1 MGSTAFARAVAFLR
15 TQRKTVTTVESSC
28 GGLISSGI
36 MAVPGSSAVYYGG
49 SVSYNTKKARK
60 LLLDDDE
67 MHAALVAGVEPREGE
82 SEADQYIRSKH
93 DWTARTAVA
102 FCEALQTD
110 YAVAE
115 GGAVGPTFNKEGLT
129 SGFVVLCVA
138 GRSAPGEAAKVLA
151 QRLVRSDHADRMR
164 NMKAFAE
171 HAAEL
176 LCETVG
182 AVEAAA
188 AVGAVAPAV
197 GPPQLDR
204 DSVSR
209 TDETKVAAHLSSSR
223 ARFVVCQGDKV
234 LLHSAVADAAE
245 APPPRRAGSLALL
258 PHAEA
263 VAAAPAWG
271 AVSYLGQLAGSDAP
285 DAPDEPRPVFAVDA
299 GTSATEEGGVAG
311 GSGTTAMEFA
321 DTRLAAA
328 KLEGT
333 DSALA
338 LYAHGLLAWQRRSGF
353 CASCGGAA
361 ALVRAGHARRCGGG
375 CGGLTF
381 PRQDP
386 AIIVAVQSADRE
398 SLLLARSRRHP
409 PRLHTALAGFVEVGE
424 AFEDA
429 VAREVFEETGVRIDT
444 GSVTFVGSQPWP
456 FPQSTMLGFRATAA
470 ADTGALVVDTEELV
484 EASWFDRAA
493 VAAATAASG
502 PTGDPR
508 KAEVAAAID
517 PSLRL
522 LVPPEGVLARTLIEA
537 WLAGR

>member
-1 MGSTAFARAVAFLR
+1 MGGTTAFARAVAFLR
-15 TQRKTVTTVESSC
+15 SQRKTVTTVESSC

-60 LLLDDDE
+60 LLLDDGE

-110 YAVAE
+110 FAVAE
-115 GGAVGPTFNKEGLT
+115 GGAVGPTFTKEGLT
-129 SGFVVLCVA
+129 SGFAVLCVA

-151 QRLVRSDHADRMR
+151 QRLVRSDHADRER

-188 AVGAVAPAV
+188 VGAAGPAV
-197 GPPQLDR
+197 GPPLLDR

-209 TDETKVAAHLSSSR
+209 TDELKVAAHLSSPR

-234 LLHSAVADAAE
+234 LLHTAAAAAAEAEAEAEAE
-245 APPPRRAGSLALL
+245 APPWRAGSLALL
-258 PHAEA
+258 PRAEA
-263 VAAAPAWG
+263 TAVAPAWG
-271 AVSYLGQLAGSDAP
+271 AVSYLGQLSYLAGGSKGVVAGSDAP

-299 GTSATEEGGVAG
+299 GASATEDGGVTS
-311 GSGTTAMEFA
+311 GSGPATVEFA

-338 LYAHGLLAWQRRSGF
+338 LYAHGLLAWQRRSAF

-361 ALVRAGHARRCGGG
+361 ALVHAGHARRCGSG

-386 AIIVAVQSADRE
+386 AIIVAVQSADRG

-429 VAREVFEETGVRIDT
+429 VAREVFQETETLTLNPTLTPTLTLSLTLTLTPTLGLRRDWSAHRHGI
-444 GSVTFVGSQPWP
+444 GHFRGQPAVAVPAVDDAWLP
-456 FPQSTMLGFRATAA
+456 RHRRRRNGRACGGHRRA
-470 ADTGALVVDTEELV
+470 GRGELV
-484 EASWFDRAA
+484 
-493 VAAATAASG
+493 
-502 PTGDPR
+502 
-508 KAEVAAAID
+508 
-517 PSLRL
+517 
-522 LVPPEGVLARTLIEA
+522 
-537 WLAGR
+537 

>member
-1 MGSTAFARAVAFLR
+1 MGGTTAFARAVAFLR
-15 TQRKTVTTVESSC
+15 SQRKTVTTVESSC

-49 SVSYNTKKARK
+49 TVSYNTKKARK
-60 LLLDDDE
+60 LLLDDGE

-115 GGAVGPTFNKEGLT
+115 GGAVGPTFTKEGLT
-129 SGFVVLCVA
+129 SGFAVLCVA

-151 QRLVRSDHADRMR
+151 QRLVRSDHADRGR

-188 AVGAVAPAV
+188 AVSAAVPAV
-197 GPPQLDR
+197 GPPPLDR

-209 TDETKVAAHLSSSR
+209 TDEAKVAAHLSSPR

-234 LLHSAVADAAE
+234 LLHSAVAAAAAAE
-245 APPPRRAGSLALL
+245 AAPRAGSLALL
-258 PHAEA
+258 PRAEA
-263 VAAAPAWG
+263 AAAAPTWG

-285 DAPDEPRPVFAVDA
+285 GAPDEPRPVFAVDA
-299 GTSATEEGGVAG
+299 GPSATEEGGVTS
-311 GSGTTAMEFA
+311 GSVPVAMEYA

-361 ALVRAGHARRCGGG
+361 ALVHAGHARKCGGG

-386 AIIVAVQSADRE
+386 AIIVAVQSADRG

-429 VAREVFEETGVRIDT
+429 VAREVFEETGT
-444 GSVTFVGSQPWP
+444 LTLTPEPQPQ
-456 FPQSTMLGFRATAA
+456 PQLQ
-470 ADTGALVVDTEELV
+470 
-484 EASWFDRAA
+484 
-493 VAAATAASG
+493 
-502 PTGDPR
+502 P
-508 KAEVAAAID
+508 
-517 PSLRL
+517 
-522 LVPPEGVLARTLIEA
+522 
-537 WLAGR
+537 